1 VGFTQNPCGCAGAGL
16 AQSVLLRQSSS
27 ASPGCGD
34 IRSVPS
40 PDSLRCV
47 GTFRSSSQG
56 TGANEKAEELAS
68 RVKAH
73 KGRVIGLVLGK
84 GCIAILAF

>member
-1 VGFTQNPCGCAGAGL
+1 MGFTQNPCGCAGAGL
-16 AQSVLLRQSSS
+16 AESVLLRESTS
-27 ASPGCGD
+27 ASPRCGD

-56 TGANEKAEELAS
+56 IGASEKAKKLAP

-73 KGRVIGLVLGK
+73 EGRVIGVVLAEG
-84 GCIAILAF
+84 